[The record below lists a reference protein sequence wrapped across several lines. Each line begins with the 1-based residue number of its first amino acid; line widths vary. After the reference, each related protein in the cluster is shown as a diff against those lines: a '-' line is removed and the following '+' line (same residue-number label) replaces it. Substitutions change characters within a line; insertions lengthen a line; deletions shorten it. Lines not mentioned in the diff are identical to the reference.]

1 MEKANHAL
9 KARMYLGGLKSMFVD
24 FVTMIEEIEKTGE
37 VSKEFVDG
45 LENVKSAIDLTT
57 KEFSK
62 MVIRCCEH
70 GTAHEECDAECQEE
84 DNEEEKVEQKVKKV
98 LQPKA
103 KPEKAI
109 KKGK

>member
-1 MEKANHAL
+1 MEKSNHAL

-37 VSKEFVDG
+37 VSKDFVEG

-70 GTAHEECDAECQEE
+70 GTAHEECDEECK
-84 DNEEEKVEQKVKKV
+84 DEEEVVEQKVKKAP
-98 LQPKA
+98 QPKS
-103 KPEKAI
+103 EKAI
-109 KKGK
+109 KKAK